1 MPREFG
7 VDRALSDSR
16 LLGAALGDAASWR
29 TWRVVLK
36 AAFGLT
42 LNEEEAKTFAL
53 IAGGRKP
60 PTSRVRELWAVIG
73 RRGGKSRVAAAIA
86 VYLALFVK
94 HRLAKGEKGMVLVL
108 AASVA
113 QARAV
118 YEYIRGFL
126 DASVA
131 LSKEVLSANRAEL
144 TLANGIIIAVHSNS
158 FRTIRGR
165 TLLACVMD
173 ETAFWRD
180 ESSALPDVET
190 YRGILPAL
198 ATTNGM
204 LIGISTPYRKLGLLY
219 QKHREHFGV
228 DDPRVLV
235 VQGSAQM
242 FNPSLADAEIE
253 AQRSADPVAA
263 TSEWDAEFR
272 TDISSYLDEA
282 SIEAAIE
289 YARPL
294 EIPPAGRDTYYKA
307 FTDPSGGTGHD
318 SFTLAV
324 GHKEPGDSGR
334 FILDVIRG
342 TQPGEVR
349 DPELTTSEYAQLLTE
364 YGINEVTGDHYSA
377 GWCENAWARCG
388 IRYIRSAL
396 SKSDIY
402 LEVIPLFTRGL
413 VRLPE
418 HPKLLRE
425 LRLLERHTHRS
436 GRDTVDHPR
445 NGRDDYVNAVAGV
458 LRELSNFL
466 GYNVENFLERDE
478 AGNILDDVSAWRRIN
493 TSLYLMSGGN
503 FRLF

>member
-1 MPREFG
+1 MAREFAI
-7 VDRALSDSR
+7 DRALTDPR
-16 LLGAALGDAASWR
+16 LLGAALGNTASWK
-29 TWRVVLK
+29 TWRIVLK
-36 AAFGLT
+36 AAFAIT
-42 LNEEEAKTFAL
+42 LNEEEAKTFAT

-73 RRGGKSRVAAAIA
+73 RRGGKSRMAAAVA
-86 VYLALFVK
+86 CYLALFIK
-94 HRLAKGEKGMVLVL
+94 HELARGEKGMVLVL

-126 DASVA
+126 DASPA

-144 TLANGIIIAVHSNS
+144 TLANGIIIAVHSNI
-158 FRTIRGR
+158 FRAIRGR
-165 TLLACVMD
+165 TLVACVMD
-173 ETAFWRD
+173 ESAFWRD

-242 FNPSLADAEIE
+242 FNPSLADAEIA
-253 AQRSADPVAA
+253 AQRSADPLAA
-263 TSEWDAEFR
+263 LSEWDAEFR
-272 TDISSYLDEA
+272 SDISSYLDDA

-294 EIPPAGRDTYYKA
+294 EIPPAGRDTFYKA
-307 FTDPSGGTGHD
+307 FTDPSGGTGSD
-318 SFTLAV
+318 SYTLAI
-324 GHKEPGDSGR
+324 GHKENGDNGR
-334 FILDVIRG
+334 YVIDVVKG
-342 TQPGEVR
+342 CGQVR
-349 DPELTTSEYAQLLTE
+349 DPELTTQEYAKLLNE
-364 YGINEVTGDHYSA
+364 YGIAEVTGDYYSA
-377 GWCENAWARCG
+377 GWVEGAWARCG
-388 IRYIRSAL
+388 IRYIKSAL

-413 VRLPE
+413 IRLPE

-425 LRLLERHTHRS
+425 LHLLERHTHRS

-445 NGRDDYVNAVAGV
+445 NGRDDFANAVAGV
-458 LRELSNFL
+458 LRELSNYL
-466 GYNVENFLERDE
+466 GYSVDNFLERDE
-478 AGNILDDVSAWRRIN
+478 AGNIMDDVEAWRRIN
-493 TSLYLMSGGN
+493 TQIYLLSGGTQ
-503 FRLF
+503 RLF